1 MLHSDFMEVIHY
13 PNPLLKKRAA
23 PLSPPDTSGSLR
35 DRVAE
40 MFEIMYLEKG
50 VGLAAPQV
58 AWSVRLFVMNPGGE
72 EDRSGERV
80 YINPE
85 ILLCEGEVVDEEG
98 CLSIPGVRGKV
109 ARGEHVVVRALDL
122 DGKPFEVDAR
132 DLEARVIQHELDH
145 LDGIL
150 FITRL
155 SSMEKLQAGK
165 ALKKLEKEYKESLP
179 AKRPFQARR

>member
-1 MLHSDFMEVIHY
+1 MEVIHY
-13 PNPLLKKRAA
+13 PNPVLKKRAV
-23 PLSPPDTSGSLR
+23 PLSPQNLSDSTR
-35 DRVAE
+35 KRIQE
-40 MFEIMYLEKG
+40 MFEIMYVQKG

-58 AWSVRLFVMNPGGE
+58 AWSVRLFVVNPGGE
-72 EDRSGERV
+72 EDRSRERV

-85 ILLCEGEVVDEEG
+85 IVLREGEVVDEEG

-109 ARGEHVVVRALDL
+109 ARSERVVVRALDL
-122 DGKPFEVDAR
+122 DGKPFEEDAR
-132 DLEARVIQHELDH
+132 DLEARAIQHELDH

-155 SSMEKLQAGK
+155 SAMERLQAGK

-179 AKRPFQARR
+179 AKRPSPARR

>member
-1 MLHSDFMEVIHY
+1 MEVIHY
-13 PNPLLKKRAA
+13 PNPVLKKRAA
-23 PLSPPDTSGSLR
+23 PLSPRDLSSSLR
-35 DRVAE
+35 DRVRE
-40 MFEIMYLEKG
+40 MFEIMYVEKG

-58 AWSVRLFVMNPGGE
+58 AWSARVFVMNPGGE
-72 EDRSGERV
+72 ENRSGERV

-98 CLSIPGVRGKV
+98 CLSIPGVRGNV
-109 ARGEHVVVRALDL
+109 ARSERVVVRALDL
-122 DGKPFEVDAR
+122 DGNPFEVDAR

-165 ALKKLEKEYKESLP
+165 ALKKLEKEYKESLA
-179 AKRPFQARR
+179 AKRAYPARR